1 MKRSIHSR
9 LLSTLIAVASLLV
22 ACSGSS
28 DEVERPG
35 IPADLAGTQWVL
47 VSLSG
52 DRPIEDTSITLYFEE
67 TFLGG
72 SMTCNG
78 YGGSPDT
85 GRCIATYDGTLT
97 LPGPL
102 AVTVQLCATPKGVM
116 EQEAAYVDAL
126 LKAARYRVVDDRLE
140 IDDETGETILIFAAE

>member
-1 MKRSIHSR
+1 
-9 LLSTLIAVASLLV
+9 VASLL
-22 ACSGSS
+22 AAYSGSS

-85 GRCIATYDGTLT
+85 GRYIATDDGALT

-102 AVTVQLCATPKGVM
+102 AVTVQLCLTPKGAM
-116 EQEAAYVDAL
+116 EQETSYIETL
-126 LKAARYRVVDDRLE
+126 LKMARYRVADDRLE
-140 IDDETGETILIFAAE
+140 IDDVAGETILIFTAE

>member
-72 SMTCNG
+72 YMTCNG

-85 GRCIATYDGTLT
+85 
-97 LPGPL
+97 GPL